1 MDKIFFYQ
9 NLDLRKASQNDLA
22 LLLGLPIVIIS
33 IDPDTEIEERILEL
47 FCFAEGHNLNDLL
60 AQLKILYTEI

>member
-1 MDKIFFYQ
+1 MDKNFFYQ

-22 LLLGLPIVIIS
+22 SLLGLPIVIIS

>member
-1 MDKIFFYQ
+1 MDKNFFYQ

>member
-1 MDKIFFYQ
+1 MDKNFFYQ
-9 NLDLRKASQNDLA
+9 NLDLRKAAQNDLA